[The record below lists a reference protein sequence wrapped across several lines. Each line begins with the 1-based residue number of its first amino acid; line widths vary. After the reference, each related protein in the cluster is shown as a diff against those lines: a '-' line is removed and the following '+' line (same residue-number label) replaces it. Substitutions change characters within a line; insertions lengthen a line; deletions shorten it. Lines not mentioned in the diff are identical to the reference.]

1 MRRKVRKSQPDK
13 VEKLLED
20 HADVFADIINAF
32 IYHGEDVVKPE
43 DLKDG
48 PTASMYK
55 AAEGNFRQ
63 KERDVVKI
71 DERRGVV
78 YALYGKPDRSKLCHA
93 GQKHGL

>member
-43 DLKDG
+43 DLKV
-48 PTASMYK
+48 PASHS
-55 AAEGNFRQ
+55 
-63 KERDVVKI
+63 RDFSR
-71 DERRGVV
+71 E
-78 YALYGKPDRSKLCHA
+78 
-93 GQKHGL
+93 